1 MTKPST
7 SLVDARTIS
16 SVLVIVLCLAFAVL
30 SRHELYEKTPDYALG
45 RVITSFDNGDDAGF
59 FELVHDRKIARDLFD
74 DLVKRQQGDAFA
86 AILKLTGMPA
96 RSAFETDLHA
106 LLADGLNN
114 SSEYDP
120 DGTRANAASDILH
133 SFGFSVPLKGWHYSS
148 RGMSKEAAPGKA
160 KITVYLYNDLIRSTI
175 PCTILL
181 EKSNASWHITG
192 LADSI
197 AFLTAVNKAYEKAL
211 DTYNEDTVRRMNRYV
226 SIETVNS
233 SLLKDPGDGKTFLRL
248 QYAPVYP
255 QGNGDIDDVL
265 CRYTLRRNSD
275 GALLYTADL
284 HISIYKSSSPITSQF
299 LLNPLIPSQQALIE
313 RGTLTD
319 TAGALEILSLRLK
332 NGTIVKRSE
341 RLPQ

>member
-30 SRHELYEKTPDYALG
+30 SRHELYEKTPDYALD
-45 RVITSFDNGDDAGF
+45 RVITSFENGDDIGF

-148 RGMSKEAAPGKA
+148 RGMSKETAPGKA

-197 AFLTAVNKAYEKAL
+197 AFLTAVNKAYEKARHCHISREL
-211 DTYNEDTVRRMNRYV
+211 HQRVENHQM
-226 SIETVNS
+226 
-233 SLLKDPGDGKTFLRL
+233 L
-248 QYAPVYP
+248 Q
-255 QGNGDIDDVL
+255 
-265 CRYTLRRNSD
+265 TLRT
-275 GALLYTADL
+275 ALRPA
-284 HISIYKSSSPITSQF
+284 F
-299 LLNPLIPSQQALIE
+299 
-313 RGTLTD
+313 R
-319 TAGALEILSLRLK
+319 
-332 NGTIVKRSE
+332 
-341 RLPQ
+341 